1 MASENIY
8 VFPSTCDNIFVIN
21 PNKVTNEYG
30 NAEDRNIKQENLIY
44 YANLEC
50 DLEPRSR
57 LISGADKT
65 TVTTVSLASM
75 NFLNPTGAGVLTTE
89 WTGIQD
95 RTANQNQIGSQ
106 LLGMKGISYRVGLSY
121 IPTIT
126 VNLEDV
132 KGRAL
137 FESGENSPYSA
148 FFNLPYPTFYLT
160 IKGYY
165 GKAVRYPLIL
175 QKFTSSFNSSTGN
188 FDITLTMIGYKFNV
202 LTDITM
208 AELFAVP
215 QMYLKRTNVPQGEN
229 TGNQTQTNTQQITQ
243 IGYQKIQEVYKDYKN
258 LKLIPEDFP
267 ELTVQQLSTKL
278 DNFINYNLAKFGQS
292 NLTPLNDIDTYSK
305 DLSQY
310 RGEIYNF
317 TSSWFNSNL
326 DPTNFFISNPIN
338 NVRYKIYTY
347 KLSNFQ
353 KLNTVVI
360 KDIDSQYSKLQSIIT
375 QNNTNLKNNTTFG
388 SGEYKIENPIGIEN
402 VKTDDTNIDYVET
415 YKQRNNVQ
423 TVNQQQ
429 VTSIVDE
436 VNNLKNLFNE
446 SEIGFLFQFDGPSR
460 FLDLTYE
467 LDKILN
473 DKKSLIEDKL
483 TKELSS
489 FIQTTSGLG
498 FAPTLRNIIAVI
510 MASAEAFLRLMQDVH
525 KKAFDVRNSEI
536 KKLVTK
542 NDSASQL
549 SPVYPWPQF
558 VVEKNIDG
566 QVKFEIQYPGDN
578 SVISITKGNN
588 YTIWPEVEFV
598 EEFLKGYLQ
607 REVPPIAPIPTNEGI
622 NRILI
627 SGFETLPSNQPYS
640 NLTESKFLYEVW
652 ERIQTITQY
661 NGFQKN
667 NTNDTNQNILNFLSE
682 TESLNAYNG
691 LNSGNKENSPRL
703 NFIFKNS
710 NFTKDSFFSELV
722 NLQQDY
728 SIYSQGYFV
737 TDYLNKDV
745 NVSPNKI
752 LFEDLPVVQITN
764 DKEKNMEN
772 YLNSNVHNDI
782 SFTDTYPY
790 TDSNWCYKNL
800 AAGQDNSKF
809 KNINSTQL
817 SIYYNKYFKKITNFD
832 ESSVVGTN
840 GNKTKLRPYTD
851 YNWKNNEI
859 SLPVDLESFYK
870 NRKST
875 EFVPT
880 EGYLNYTDSAFTN
893 KQTTS
898 ILNTPYFI
906 NAIQKGID
914 DYSNGE
920 SSPYKEASFLFLN
933 SLPLSTLKERYLSFE
948 NNLNTYSDFIFSGL
962 KKFGAVHKLPYFWIL
977 KIGSNWNRYK
987 NYVNNDSDYIE
998 SIWTDFDY
1006 LNNFDPINGLASTT
1020 YVLSSETFNTTSIT
1034 IENTQTSSINYH
1046 IGFYPKLI
1054 NDFYLLHNGSYLYN
1068 PNSVTNSLDIQNALQ
1083 KALNEK
1089 KIIVFNTNQSNI
1101 QSTNINLI
1109 TWTVLIK
1116 VSNSQ
1121 GEEAYTIC
1129 PSFGTT
1135 TNQIQ
1140 KECFANNSNI
1150 ISLSNNPSIH
1160 NGSVRL
1166 FWGAPNYGYFN
1177 TIPIRKP
1184 SYNEYLK
1191 KVYSD
1196 KKEQVSFELF
1206 NNLTI
1211 DVKYSNIEEIFSVF
1225 DTEELNNFEIE
1236 FLKFASKGSSS
1247 VYSFESIFKKI
1258 TFYNEKSEN
1267 IIFSGADYNEIVKS
1281 ISTSQSYDVSTT
1293 ITNSLQYD
1301 VLIKRGNPTG
1311 FDKNLFNILSSNP
1324 SPSIVNRYNIQLYS
1338 TTPNSVPTNFGITY
1352 SESKDAYPNEWKAME
1367 LYVGFSTIDGL
1378 NYNASENYLTNFF
1391 RVFNIGFTVDN
1402 IKLFRNLIKM
1412 YGTTSILG
1420 GSGNIDVFKNKLD
1433 TYLSRTNNLSGETFT
1448 NFITSLQKK
1457 LGGTDRNTD
1466 KIDSIIDGF
1475 QSKVELYDM
1484 FKAINDK
1491 WIAGNDYTNVSE
1503 NSDAPL
1509 FKDYLFIDRANRNVG
1524 DIFVDITKVNSYLKG
1539 ANVKSNVFTV
1549 VGSIIKD
1556 HNFVSFLMPSYIN
1569 FYGRQTPTGD
1579 DTTSKNTGPNEFA
1592 NNLFGTFDTV
1602 DYQSS
1607 KPKMLN
1613 IYVDKPSQQT
1623 DNKSKLNGYKDDGLD
1638 ITICAENSVG
1648 VDASQKRNFSLENRI
1663 VGFAVDFELQNQGVF
1678 KKINVSQDLGK
1689 ATSESLMAEYNLAQS
1704 SSGVKTSTQS
1714 VSLYNIYK
1722 TRSYAASVETL
1733 GNVMIQPSMYFV
1745 LRNIPLFAG
1754 SYFITEVNHSIGLDD
1769 FSTSFTGTRQAV
1781 ATLPKVDTLFQ
1792 TIKQQLLTSLS
1803 STFKNQGNSTTGIP
1817 NNSVQIKNSITNSI
1831 IGNKINSLTPN
1842 CDKDEAYSNY
1852 VKYSGLSKNEGAD
1865 VIVSAI
1871 KVLPTTDKV
1880 RLCIFISCWIES
1892 GLSIDD
1898 TTNRLQFFG
1907 NNIAGVTLN
1916 YDYPG
1921 ELKNYFETN
1930 FMCLTNT
1937 SQYTQSYAVFD
1948 RERSLYD
1955 FMIAAYPDYINNTVN
1970 NITDK
1975 DTFATE
1981 FSQFWIGYFPYN
1993 KVANTPTI
2001 FNDYVQTN
2009 NENYQKLL
2017 SKIKKGF
2024 DIYQSIIPTT

>member
-1 MASENIY
+1 MDSENIY

-21 PNKVTNEYG
+21 PNKVTNQYG

-65 TVTTVSLASM
+65 TVKTVSLASM
-75 NFLNPTGAGVLTTE
+75 NFLNPTGTGALTTE

-95 RTANQNQIGSQ
+95 TTANQNQIANQ
-106 LLGMKGISYRVGLSY
+106 LLGIKGISYRVGLSY

-126 VNLEDV
+126 INLEDI

-160 IKGYY
+160 LKGYY

-188 FDITLTMIGYKFNV
+188 FDISLVMIGYKFNV

-215 QMYLKRTNVPQGEN
+215 QMYLKRTNVSQGEN

-243 IGYQKIQEVYKDYKN
+243 LGYEKIRDVYTDYKN
-258 LKLIPEDFP
+258 LGLIPKDFP

-278 DNFINYNLAKFGQS
+278 DNFINYSLAKFGQS
-292 NLTPLNDIDTYSK
+292 NLTPLNDIDTYSQ
-305 DLSQY
+305 DLTQY

-317 TSSWFNSNL
+317 TTSWFNLNL
-326 DPTNFFISNPIN
+326 DATNFFISNPIN

-353 KLNTVVI
+353 KLDTVAI
-360 KDIDSQYSKLQSIIT
+360 SDIDSQYSKLQSIIT
-375 QNNTNLKNNTTFG
+375 QNNENLKNNTTFG
-388 SGEYKIENPIGIEN
+388 SGEYKIENPIDIQN
-402 VKTDDTNIDYVET
+402 IRTDDTNIDYVET
-415 YKQRNNVQ
+415 YKQRNNVE
-423 TVNQQQ
+423 TVNQDQ
-429 VTSIVDE
+429 VTSIVNEID
-436 VNNLKNLFNE
+436 NLKNIFKE
-446 SEIGFLFQFDGPSR
+446 SEVGFLFQFDGASR

-473 DKKSLIEDKL
+473 DKKTLIEDKL

-498 FAPTLRNIIAVI
+498 FSPTIRNVVAVI

-607 REVPPIAPIPTNEGI
+607 REIPPIPPTPTNEGI

-627 SGFETLPSNQPYS
+627 SGFDTLPSNEPYS

-667 NTNDTNQNILNFLSE
+667 NDSSTNQNILNYLAE
-682 TESLNAYNG
+682 TESLNVFNA
-691 LNSGNKENSPRL
+691 LNSGNRENSPRL
-703 NFIFKNS
+703 NFLFKTS
-710 NFTKDSFFSELV
+710 NFTKDSYFSELV

-737 TDYLNKDV
+737 TDYLKREV
-745 NVSPNKI
+745 NENPNKI
-752 LFEDLPVVQITN
+752 LFEDLPTIQITN
-764 DKEKNMEN
+764 DKEKYMVN

-790 TDSNWCYKNL
+790 IDSNWNYANL
-800 AAGQDNSKF
+800 AAGQNNTKF
-809 KNINSTQL
+809 KNINSTEF
-817 SIYYNKYFKKITNFD
+817 SIYYNTYFKKVTNFED
-832 ESSVVGTN
+832 SSVVGTN

-851 YNWKNNEI
+851 YNWRSNEI
-859 SLPVDLESFYK
+859 TLPVDLQTFYN

-875 EFVPT
+875 EFLPT
-880 EGYLNYTDSAFTN
+880 EGFINYIDSELTN

-906 NAIQKGID
+906 NAIQKGINATL
-914 DYSNGE
+914 NGQ
-920 SSPYKEASFLFLN
+920 SSAYLEASYLFLN

-948 NNLNTYSDFIFSGL
+948 NNLNTYSDFIFAGL
-962 KKFGAVHKLPYFWIL
+962 KKFGGVHRLPYFWIL
-977 KIGSNWNRYK
+977 KLGSIWNRYK
-987 NYVNNDSDYIE
+987 NYVNDGTDYITP
-998 SIWTDFDY
+998 IWTNFNY
-1006 LNNFDPINGLASTT
+1006 LNNFDPINNLASTT

-1034 IENTQTSSINYH
+1034 LENTQTSSINYH
-1046 IGFYPKLI
+1046 IGFYPKLV
-1054 NDFYLLHNGSYLYN
+1054 NDFYFLHNGSYLYN
-1068 PNSVTNSLDIQNALQ
+1068 PNSVTTSLDIQNALQ
-1083 KALNEK
+1083 TALDNRE
-1089 KIIVFNTNQSNI
+1089 IILFNADQSNI
-1101 QSTNINLI
+1101 QSSNINLK

-1116 VSNSQ
+1116 VSNSE
-1121 GEEAYTIC
+1121 GEESYTIC

-1135 TNQIQ
+1135 TNQIK
-1140 KECFANNSNI
+1140 KECFDGNNNNI

-1177 TIPIRKP
+1177 TTPIRKS

-1196 KKEQVSFELF
+1196 KQEQVSFELF
-1206 NNLTI
+1206 SEFI
-1211 DVKYSNIEEIFSVF
+1211 YSNIEELFSVF

-1236 FLKFASKGSSS
+1236 FLKFANQGSSS
-1247 VYSFESIFKKI
+1247 VYSFESILKKI

-1267 IIFSGADYNEIVKS
+1267 IIGVNYNEIVKS
-1281 ISTSQSYDVSTT
+1281 IAISQSYDVSTT

-1301 VLIKRGNPTG
+1301 ILIKRGNPTG

-1324 SPSIVNRYNIQLYS
+1324 SPEIVNRYNIPNYEI
-1338 TTPNSVPTNFGITY
+1338 TPNSVPTNFGITY
-1352 SESKDAYPNEWKAME
+1352 SESKALYPNEWNTME

-1378 NYNASENYLTNFF
+1378 NYDASENYLTNFF

-1420 GSGNIDVFKNKLD
+1420 NSGNIDVFKNKID
-1433 TYLSRTNNLSGETFT
+1433 TYLNITDNLSGETFT

-1457 LGGTDRNTD
+1457 LGGGNTNTE
-1466 KIDSIIDGF
+1466 KIDSVLEGF

-1491 WIAGNDYTNVSE
+1491 WIAGNDYTKIDE

-1509 FKDYLFIDRANRNVG
+1509 FKDYLFVDRANRNVG

-1539 ANVKSNVFTV
+1539 ANLKSNVFTV

-1556 HNFVSFLMPSYIN
+1556 HNFVSFL
-1569 FYGRQTPTGD
+1569 
-1579 DTTSKNTGPNEFA
+1579 
-1592 NNLFGTFDTV
+1592 
-1602 DYQSS
+1602 
-1607 KPKMLN
+1607 
-1613 IYVDKPSQQT
+1613 IYLQQ
-1623 DNKSKLNGYKDDGLD
+1623 
-1638 ITICAENSVG
+1638 
-1648 VDASQKRNFSLENRI
+1648 
-1663 VGFAVDFELQNQGVF
+1663 F
-1678 KKINVSQDLGK
+1678 KTK
-1689 ATSESLMAEYNLAQS
+1689 
-1704 SSGVKTSTQS
+1704 
-1714 VSLYNIYK
+1714 
-1722 TRSYAASVETL
+1722 
-1733 GNVMIQPSMYFV
+1733 
-1745 LRNIPLFAG
+1745 
-1754 SYFITEVNHSIGLDD
+1754 
-1769 FSTSFTGTRQAV
+1769 FTG
-1781 ATLPKVDTLFQ
+1781 
-1792 TIKQQLLTSLS
+1792 
-1803 STFKNQGNSTTGIP
+1803 
-1817 NNSVQIKNSITNSI
+1817 
-1831 IGNKINSLTPN
+1831 
-1842 CDKDEAYSNY
+1842 
-1852 VKYSGLSKNEGAD
+1852 
-1865 VIVSAI
+1865 
-1871 KVLPTTDKV
+1871 
-1880 RLCIFISCWIES
+1880 
-1892 GLSIDD
+1892 
-1898 TTNRLQFFG
+1898 
-1907 NNIAGVTLN
+1907 
-1916 YDYPG
+1916 
-1921 ELKNYFETN
+1921 
-1930 FMCLTNT
+1930 
-1937 SQYTQSYAVFD
+1937 
-1948 RERSLYD
+1948 
-1955 FMIAAYPDYINNTVN
+1955 
-1970 NITDK
+1970 
-1975 DTFATE
+1975 
-1981 FSQFWIGYFPYN
+1981 
-1993 KVANTPTI
+1993 
-2001 FNDYVQTN
+2001 
-2009 NENYQKLL
+2009 LL
-2017 SKIKKGF
+2017 SLFIVKNVVNLC
-2024 DIYQSIIPTT
+2024 